1 MQAGVGGGKN
11 KANMCVSNVERT
23 NERVKDFFLRLQR
36 RKLIWVGLGSTCV

>member
-23 NERVKDFFLRLQR
+23 N
-36 RKLIWVGLGSTCV
+36 G

>member
-23 NERVKDFFLRLQR
+23 NERTNEQTNERTN
-36 RKLIWVGLGSTCV
+36 G